1 LSKPR
6 NPLKRL
12 EEGKNAL
19 SAASIISALAKNQ
32 NDPGDFNRLLRY
44 GDRLLDPGYHPLMV

>member
-1 LSKPR
+1 MLMLSKPR

-32 NDPGDFNRLLRY
+32 NICTSARRDG
-44 GDRLLDPGYHPLMV
+44 